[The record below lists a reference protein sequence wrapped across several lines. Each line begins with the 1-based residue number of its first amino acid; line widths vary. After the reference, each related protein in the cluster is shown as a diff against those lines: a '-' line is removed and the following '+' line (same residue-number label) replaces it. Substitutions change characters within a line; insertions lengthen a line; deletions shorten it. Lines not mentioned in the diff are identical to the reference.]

1 MNPTI
6 SDKIEPAFL
15 ALSADL
21 PKGILLNEQR
31 VVGFIEV
38 KLKTTALTTLS
49 LSMTIDG
56 LQMHF
61 SPAIAIEVM
70 NVIRVKWDRAFYDFR
85 QAKVSTVDVSNN
97 FWGKLIGRTLR
108 TQLIDISKKMFANT
122 PLNNKNYN
130 PLTDNNLQATLQGL
144 QQNTKKLNATFKSP
158 SNIDSLEL
166 GDFKNVELGI
176 SLTAKQKIQFAT
188 TQGAIIVPERG
199 QVAASIKFG
208 GTAESL
214 LEEDKRRIKKIQVY
228 SERDVLLYSVNK
240 LAEPQAGLAVM
251 QLIDILPKGRVSL
264 QQWLPLGFIQKA
276 SNVEEALKLLRLLL
290 LLENIRPEALRKL
303 IDSSKPT
310 ESDLVKGIT
319 KITID
324 DGLTGAF
331 VEILKENCEPIGG
344 VNICKLLNVE

>member
-1 MNPTI
+1 MNAVISEKVEPT
-6 SDKIEPAFL
+6 FL

-21 PKGILLNEQR
+21 ATGTVLNEQR
-31 VVGFIEV
+31 VVGLIQV
-38 KLKTTALTTLS
+38 KLRTMALTTLS
-49 LSMTIDG
+49 LSITTDG

-61 SPAIAIEVM
+61 SPGIAIEVM

-85 QAKVSTVDVSNN
+85 QAKISTVEVSNN
-97 FWGKLIGRTLR
+97 FWGKFIGRTLR
-108 TQLIDISKKMFANT
+108 TQLIDITKKLFVHT

-130 PLTDNNLQATLQGL
+130 PLIDNDLQKTLQQL
-144 QQNTKKLNATFKSP
+144 QQNAKKLNTTFSSS
-158 SNIDSLEL
+158 SNGASLEL
-166 GDFKNVELGI
+166 SDFKNVELGVSI
-176 SLTAKQKIQFAT
+176 RVKQKIEFAT

-214 LEEDKRRIKKIQVY
+214 LEEEKRRISKIQLY
-228 SERDVLLYSVNK
+228 SEKDVLLYSVNK
-240 LAEPQAGLAVM
+240 LAEPQLGLAVM

-290 LLENIRPEALRKL
+290 LLENIRPDALSRLMKNP
-303 IDSSKPT
+303 KPT

-331 VEILKENCEPIGG
+331 IETLKANCEPIGG
-344 VNICKLLNVE
+344 VNVCKLLNVE